1 MNKNACFLQ
10 FGFEYTTASATAK
23 IKNLHSLAIHKVF
36 NAAHMGFFADRW
48 YDPPKDTKQS
58 MTQNDYYAL
67 AHEQASKER
76 ADIRTQIDTLLARD
90 ARLEKL
96 VDVLK
101 DILPQQSAV
110 EAHADN
116 HHEHNGSHEHHG

>member
-10 FGFEYTTASATAK
+10 YGFEYTTASATAK
-23 IKNLHSLAIHKVF
+23 IKNLHSLAIHMVF
-36 NAAHMGFFADRW
+36 NAATWGSLQIDVMIRQRT
-48 YDPPKDTKQS
+48 PNNI
-58 MTQNDYYAL
+58 MQNDYYAL
-67 AHEQASKER
+67 AHEQASRER

-101 DILPQQSAV
+101 DILPQQPAV
-110 EAHADN
+110 EVHADN

>member
-1 MNKNACFLQ
+1 MR
-10 FGFEYTTASATAK
+10 
-23 IKNLHSLAIHKVF
+23 
-36 NAAHMGFFADRW
+36 FFTNRC

-67 AHEQASKER
+67 AHEQAGKER
-76 ADIRTQIDTLLARD
+76 ADLRIQIETLLARD

-101 DILPQQSAV
+101 DLLPQQSAV

-116 HHEHNGSHEHHG
+116 QHEHNGSHEHHG